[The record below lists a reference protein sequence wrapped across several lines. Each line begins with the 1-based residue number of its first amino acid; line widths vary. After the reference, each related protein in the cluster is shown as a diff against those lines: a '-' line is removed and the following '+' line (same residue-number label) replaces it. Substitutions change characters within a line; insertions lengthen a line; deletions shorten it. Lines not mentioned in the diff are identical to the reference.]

1 MKIFFFID
9 WNIIVNENKYG
20 YMNFNWFFVCGFYF
34 YEEVLVEF
42 VVVCKIILFIS
53 CVDKIVCWVFVKISL
68 FDLIIGKL

>member
-1 MKIFFFID
+1 
-9 WNIIVNENKYG
+9 
-20 YMNFNWFFVCGFYF
+20 MNFNWFFVCGFYF